1 MSKNIHIL
9 SISHSFLRKIN
20 TSIYSV
26 LKKKYDFKIKL
37 ICPNY
42 HIESRKK
49 IFPDYSLNELDVDV
63 IFEKTIFNHLRLKIY
78 KNLFSI
84 LKKEKNNFVF
94 LDMDIISLQSLMLIF
109 YSFFFN
115 YKIYYFSNENNIID
129 EKSLIKKNIK
139 KIIYKL
145 INFFFKKKILKIFCY
160 TNQIKKNLDYCG
172 FEKQTTLMPLG
183 FDDKKFK
190 KIDKINTNSKF
201 IISYFG
207 KIEKKKGIHTL
218 LKALKLIEFDD
229 WIFHLDIFDIQSL
242 NYFRLIKPDLIHLRK
257 INKLKLIKCSHNNIN
272 TFMQRTDLTIVPSE
286 WNEQY
291 GRVIQESAACGS
303 IVIGSKIGAIPEILV
318 NEKLT
323 FDPGNI
329 NSLKEKIEEIYY
341 NYNVYR
347 KLFNEVE
354 DTINKK
360 RTIYS
365 QAEIINN
372 NIV

>member
-1 MSKNIHIL
+1 
-9 SISHSFLRKIN
+9 
-20 TSIYSV
+20 
-26 LKKKYDFKIKL
+26 
-37 ICPNY
+37 
-42 HIESRKK
+42 
-49 IFPDYSLNELDVDV
+49 
-63 IFEKTIFNHLRLKIY
+63 
-78 KNLFSI
+78 
-84 LKKEKNNFVF
+84 
-94 LDMDIISLQSLMLIF
+94 
-109 YSFFFN
+109 
-115 YKIYYFSNENNIID
+115 
-129 EKSLIKKNIK
+129 
-139 KIIYKL
+139 
-145 INFFFKKKILKIFCY
+145 
-160 TNQIKKNLDYCG
+160 
-172 FEKQTTLMPLG
+172 MPLG

-372 NIV
+372 NIL